1 MEEKQKRQLQEL
13 LALLTSPSGMPQGG
27 PFWEA
32 VDAAI
37 QQQMTREI
45 NRERRRSI
53 AKQAAAMNADPQTE
67 FSLCMWGEE

>member
-13 LALLTSPSGMPQGG
+13 LALLTSPSGLPQGG

-32 VDAAI
+32 VDTAI

-45 NRERRRSI
+45 SRERRSSI

-67 FSLCMWGEE
+67 FTLWMGGEE